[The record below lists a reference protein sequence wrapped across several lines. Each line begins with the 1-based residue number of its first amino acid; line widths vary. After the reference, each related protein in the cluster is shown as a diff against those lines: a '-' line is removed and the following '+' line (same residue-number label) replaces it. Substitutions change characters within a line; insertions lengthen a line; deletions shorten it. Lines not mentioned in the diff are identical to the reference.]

1 MNIVEAVK
9 RYVVDRYPIES
20 SWTAWRSGESIAA
33 VALLTQR
40 VNGGNAAGLL
50 TAVNYLAD
58 RTPAVGDGPVA
69 ALREISRTTLTGA
82 ESRLYAMLLDVKAAL
97 AFPADFVM
105 AHAEK
110 VWRANSLFC
119 LVGAHDDTLDAKG
132 WIAYFFMERQ
142 QWNHV
147 PQRSREW
154 MVDFLNVFYDRPVQL
169 ALANGG
175 AGPGLASAYNA
186 TQFLQNHELPERT
199 DGAQTVMARMES
211 YTPIQI
217 THAYRPK
224 ADVFEE
230 AMVVALRSGF
240 MPIAECTDRTIVG
253 PPRLAQVQLH
263 TAWRTNPA
271 WGVSAA
277 TAQAFAA
284 TFVRQTAVVSYCW
297 RGDGR
302 GYGEIRDARGLW
314 CKAASQAYAERTKMR
329 EAWHPFHRE
338 EYRRHIYYRCN
349 QNDNCLFTAVSVTP
363 AVTIG
368 GVGNAFQFGNPDPA
382 AFQINVTFP
391 QLSTIPVPKRRRVH
405 VDRTGTGANVGQ
417 NDTQQLYVDHVQLY
431 LCRIPALAH
440 YVRHPR
446 APDSARRGR
455 LSGDRAARDR
465 RCRSHGLHHVH
476 ARPPRRR
483 RRGWVH
489 GHPRRRS
496 VPEPPAGRGRGGEPV
511 QRSQPAVRDRLGS
524 ERPGPPARRLDARPA
539 RCRRLDDHQ
548 GRTDARERRPD
559 RQLGQLLSQLAPDL
573 AALAGI
579 QLFHRPV

>member
-20 SWTAWRSGESIAA
+20 SWSAWRSGESIAA

-40 VNGGNAAGLL
+40 VTLGNAAGLQ
-50 TAVNYLAD
+50 TAVSYLAD
-58 RTPAVGDGPVA
+58 RTPAVGDPPVA
-69 ALREISRTTLTGA
+69 ALREISRTTLTGS

-97 AFPADFVM
+97 AFPADFVV

-147 PQRSREW
+147 PQRSKEW

-175 AGPGLASAYNA
+175 AGPGLASAFNA
-186 TQFLQNHELPERT
+186 TTFLQTHELPERM

-240 MPIAECTDRTIVG
+240 MPIAECTDRAIVG

-271 WGVSAA
+271 WGGSAA
-277 TAQAFAA
+277 AAQAFAA

-302 GYGEIRDARGLW
+302 PYGEIRDARGLW
-314 CKAASQAYAERTKMR
+314 CKAASQVYAERTKMR

-368 GVGNAFQFGNPDPA
+368 GVGNTFQFANPPDLA

-391 QLSTIPVPKRRRVH
+391 QLSTIPLAKRQRVH
-405 VDRTGTGANVGQ
+405 VARTGTGANAGQ
-417 NDTQQLYVDHVQLY
+417 NDAPQLYVDHVQLY
-431 LCRIPALAH
+431 LCRMPALSN
-440 YVRHPR
+440 YVDTR
-446 APDSARRGR
+446 A
-455 LSGDRAARDR
+455 L
-465 RCRSHGLHHVH
+465 
-476 ARPPRRR
+476 
-483 RRGWVH
+483 
-489 GHPRRRS
+489 
-496 VPEPPAGRGRGGEPV
+496 
-511 QRSQPAVRDRLGS
+511 QI
-524 ERPGPPARRLDARPA
+524 
-539 RCRRLDDHQ
+539 
-548 GRTDARERRPD
+548 
-559 RQLGQLLSQLAPDL
+559 
-573 AALAGI
+573 ALAGAGFPEI
-579 QLFHRPV
+579 ALRGIDAADLMGYITFMRVHHGDGDEDGFTAIPVADRSRNLQPNVAAAANLYNAANQQFEIAWGANGPVPPRDIWTPAPPGGWTVTRVGPMNVNAGRIANWVNY